1 MTTFR
6 AALTQLSAMPVTGVD
21 NRYDIHQLP
30 DYLPPTDLPAL
41 LIIPI
46 ELDDKRIFQ
55 ERVDSLGVSAF
66 SGGATQVSYTLRHLL
81 LVAPR
86 GSGLGISAR
95 LPQLVAFIDSYMAA
109 LAADPT
115 LGDKLRLP
123 AEVAVE
129 PGIFAYAERDYYGCA
144 FRHRWTLETG
154 A

>member
-1 MTTFR
+1 MATFR

-21 NRYDIHQLP
+21 NGYDIHQLP

-41 LIIPI
+41 LTLPI
-46 ELDDKRIFQ
+46 ELQDKRLFR
-55 ERVDSLGVSAF
+55 ERSDSLGITAF
-66 SGGATQVSYTLRHLL
+66 SGGVNQVRYTLTHLL

-86 GSGLGISAR
+86 GSGLGISGH
-95 LPQLVAFIDSYMAA
+95 LPQLVAHIDSYMAA

-115 LGDKLRLP
+115 LDGKLRLP

-129 PGIFAYAERDYYGCA
+129 PGIFAYAERDYFGCA